1 MRPIMTILFAAIVAA
16 PVALTGC
23 DRTVSETE
31 RTHSDSNGN
40 VVQEKKTVTQDTA
53 TGDVKV
59 DTEKTEKKVDNR

>member
-1 MRPIMTILFAAIVAA
+1 MRSLICVFVAAVIAA
-16 PVALTGC
+16 PVVLTGC

-40 VVQEKKTVTQDTA
+40 VVQEKKTVTENTA

-59 DTEKTEKKVDNR
+59 NTEKTEKVDNR